1 MIEWFK
7 SRLVPEAR
15 DIWRQWS
22 TWLIGA
28 ALAIEGATAFFDAG
42 QLLWVLNLAPR
53 QFDEAVPTPV
63 LLAIK
68 LVLLALAIIAKLF
81 RQEGLERRREVA
93 RTAGKGG
100 ADE

>member
-1 MIEWFK
+1 MFEWLK
-7 SRLVPEAR
+7 RRLVAEAR

-53 QFDEAVPTPV
+53 QFDEAVPE
-63 LLAIK
+63 A
-68 LVLLALAIIAKLF
+68 VLLALAIVAKLF
-81 RQEGLERRREVA
+81 RQAGLERRREAKVGS
-93 RTAGKGG
+93 RNDG
-100 ADE
+100 

>member
-1 MIEWFK
+1 MFEWLK
-7 SRLVPEAR
+7 RRLVAEAR

-42 QLLWVLNLAPR
+42 Q
-53 QFDEAVPTPV
+53 FDEAVPEAV

-68 LVLLALAIIAKLF
+68 LVLLALAIVAKLF
-81 RQEGLERRREVA
+81 RQAGLERRREAKVGS
-93 RTAGKGG
+93 RNDG
-100 ADE
+100 